1 MSDKTHNGL
10 VSALTQMLALAEKS
24 NSIEEFEAA
33 VKTTFFP
40 EKKEEPKIQIINT
53 KREHGQSNSNDFV
66 TRDAATMVEL
76 ALALEPLGTFD
87 LHGETVVRDKVDFQ
101 SLPVVKNRYYIVPEL
116 YVHLAKRNGRT
127 SDDLLCYVD
136 DVLCQIS

>member
-10 VSALTQMLALAEKS
+10 LAVLTQMLALAEKS
-24 NSIEEFEAA
+24 NSVEEFEAA
-33 VKTTFFP
+33 AKKHFSP
-40 EKKEEPKIQIINT
+40 EKKEEPKIQIIDT
-53 KREHGQSNSNDFV
+53 TRTPVQLSSNEFV
-66 TRDAATMVEL
+66 TRDATTMVEL
-76 ALALEPLGTFD
+76 ALALEPLGKFI
-87 LHGETVVRDKVDFQ
+87 LHGETVVRAKVDFQ
-101 SLPVVKNRYYIVPEL
+101 SLPVVKNRYYIVPEV

>member
-1 MSDKTHNGL
+1 MSDTTHNGL
-10 VSALTQMLALAEKS
+10 VAALTHLLTLAEKS
-24 NSIEEFEAA
+24 NSVEELEAA
-33 VKTTFFP
+33 AKKFFSP

-53 KREHGQSNSNDFV
+53 KREHGQLNSNDFV
-66 TRDAATMVEL
+66 TRDATTMVEL
-76 ALALEPLGTFD
+76 ALALVPLGTFD
-87 LHGETVVRDKVDFQ
+87 LHGETVVRAKVDFK